1 MDPEIYYSPEENT
14 KKNFSIQKNELI
26 HIIIAWIVITFAF
39 SFASILSKNYIY
51 ILAVL
56 FGTLTGFIGHEL
68 AHKFSAIHYGAKAR
82 FFIWPMGL
90 GFAIVMSLITSGGF
104 VFAAPGAVYIW
115 GKNISR
121 KENGII
127 SIFGP
132 LSNFIFAILFIF
144 IAFITA
150 FLIKN
155 QIATTILFIIAQINL
170 FLGAFNLLPIPPLD
184 GFKVFL
190 WNKYIWFLSLAI
202 FILTYIVF
210 FVIIF

>member
-1 MDPEIYYSPEENT
+1 MDPEIYYNPEQST
-14 KKNFSIQKNELI
+14 KKDFGVKKTELI
-26 HIIIAWIVITFAF
+26 HILIAWIGITFAF

-56 FGTLTGFIGHEL
+56 IGTLTGFIGHEL
-68 AHKFSAIHYGAKAR
+68 AHKFSAIHYGAYAR

-90 GFAIVMSLITSGGF
+90 GFAIIMSLVTMGSF

-115 GKNISR
+115 GKNISK
-121 KENGII
+121 KENGVI

-132 LSNFIFAILFIF
+132 LANYIFAIIFIALGFIFAIFLPNKIAITIMFIV
-144 IAFITA
+144 
-150 FLIKN
+150 
-155 QIATTILFIIAQINL
+155 AQINL

-190 WNKYIWFLSLAI
+190 WNKWLWGSILAI
-202 FILTYIVF
+202 FILTYI
-210 FVIIF
+210 IIFVLIL